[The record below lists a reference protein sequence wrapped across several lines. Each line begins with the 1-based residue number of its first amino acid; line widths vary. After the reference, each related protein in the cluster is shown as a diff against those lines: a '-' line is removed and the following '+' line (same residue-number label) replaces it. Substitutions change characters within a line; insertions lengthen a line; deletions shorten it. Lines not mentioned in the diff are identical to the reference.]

1 MAIGAMISGEDV
13 GRTNRRGGVSRR
25 GRMNSLTGL
34 PSVSDPD
41 RAYANITRGEYM
53 DFRENYGDFE
63 DELLERAQTDT
74 SLIDSARE
82 DSAMAAQLT
91 ADIAERNRQ
100 RYGAALTPAQLE
112 QQQRALDRGTTLGT
126 IQSINDA
133 RIAQKEANQGMMADL
148 INIGQ
153 GINRASQSQLGSA
166 AADATNRKN
175 AYAQARAA
183 SKAATY
189 QTVGSLGAAAILAFA
204 F

>member
-100 RYGAALTPAQLE
+100 RYGAALTPALLE
-112 QQQRALDRGTTLGT
+112 QRQRAVDRGTTLGT

-133 RIAQKEANQGMMADL
+133 RIAQKEANQGMMAD
-148 INIGQ
+148 
-153 GINRASQSQLGSA
+153 
-166 AADATNRKN
+166 
-175 AYAQARAA
+175 
-183 SKAATY
+183 
-189 QTVGSLGAAAILAFA
+189 
-204 F
+204 